1 MPTPRFA
8 VYSPLAEDRY
18 GARTLCAAG
27 VAAREVVRMAPPRI
41 EAYRFGRM
49 VVDGTSHTRDLIL
62 LPDRVIGNWWRKE
75 GHRLIPDDL
84 EPVLGAAPEVL
95 VVGTGAFG
103 RMKVTEETRKALE
116 EAGIELVVAN
126 TGEAVQRYNDLRERR
141 RTAGAFH
148 LTC

>member
-1 MPTPRFA
+1 
-8 VYSPLAEDRY
+8 
-18 GARTLCAAG
+18 
-27 VAAREVVRMAPPRI
+27 MAPPRI
-41 EAYRFGRM
+41 ESYRFGRM
-49 VVDGTSHTRDLIL
+49 VVDGTAHTRDLIL

-84 EPVLGAAPEVL
+84 EPVLEAAPEVL

-103 RMKVTEETRKALE
+103 RMKVTEEARRVLE
-116 EAGIELVVAN
+116 AAGIDLVVAN
-126 TGEAVQRYNDLRERR
+126 TGEAVQRYNDLRGRK